1 MGESPVRRET
11 KVDWIE
17 KWLSESE
24 PNKNYASDDKRAGN
38 VEDSNCSEFVN
49 DSAAAVA
56 LSALDM
62 IHFE

>member
-1 MGESPVRRET
+1 MPLDAKQKSIGSRNGFR
-11 KVDWIE
+11 KV
-17 KWLSESE
+17 
-24 PNKNYASDDKRAGN
+24 NQTRNYASDDKRAGN

-62 IHFE
+62 IHFD